1 MTQKIASSSGDG
13 VLTFNTPLSKSG
25 SVVSIDLAA
34 YQPLLTASPN
44 LSTASLSVNNAL
56 GGIDNNALIYGRG
69 ISITTSDVWHSFYV
83 NETDGFRYQY
93 SRLTLPTTINRAT
106 VQSNSA
112 GSLISYNS
120 NNVTVNNS
128 GVTSTPLTIVT
139 PDSTNGLVIKKLEF
153 FSCVCHR

>member
-1 MTQKIASSSGDG
+1 M
-13 VLTFNTPLSKSG
+13 
-25 SVVSIDLAA
+25 SIDLAA
-34 YQPLLTASPN
+34 YQPLLTSSSS
-44 LSTASLSVNNAL
+44 LSSASLSVNNAL

-69 ISITTSDVWHSFYV
+69 ISITTSDIWHSFYV

-139 PDSTNGLVIKKLEF
+139 PDTTNGLVIKNDLTFDELLFGFDKVIKNEIYYSQSIQKMMDL
-153 FSCVCHR
+153 